1 MTDESFA
8 DAPIPRREQLGRAAE
23 SSIVMVAIAAVAL
36 FVTALITFVWG
47 CFKVVDFV
55 DLLLDDGTESD
66 LAIVSVLE
74 VIDVY
79 LLGAVLLI
87 LAVGLVELFVTPLR
101 LPEWLVIESLTDLKA
116 KLIDVVQLVAAIKFL
131 EKLITAKEPLDV
143 LWYALAVSVVILA
156 LLAVR
161 YVQKQSTH

>member
-1 MTDESFA
+1 MTDA
-8 DAPIPRREQLGRAAE
+8 PLTDAPMPRREQLGRAAE
-23 SSIVMVAIAAVAL
+23 GSIVMVAIAAVAL
-36 FVTALITFVWG
+36 MATAFITFVWG

-55 DLLLDDGTESD
+55 ELLVDDGSGSD
-66 LAIVSVLE
+66 LAIVELLE

-87 LAVGLVELFVTPLR
+87 LAIGLVELFVTPLR

-131 EKLITAKEPLDV
+131 EKLVTAKEPLDV

-161 YVQKQSTH
+161 FVQKRSPH